1 MPKQQLTGAL
11 DEQLA
16 TVYDMV
22 EERMS
27 QGKYS
32 GAVHYAKEI
41 VKVDP
46 HYRDIQDIL
55 GRAQRAKREQSLTL
69 TASLAGAVI
78 VIAITRWL
86 GLTEDWQSL
95 FFAFIGLVF
104 GFVIATWLFIRRREA
119 ESNK

>member
-1 MPKQQLTGAL
+1 MAQHQLTGTL
-11 DEQLA
+11 EEQLA

-41 VKVDP
+41 IKADP
-46 HYRDIQDIL
+46 NYRDIQDIL
-55 GRAQRAKREQSLTL
+55 RRAKQAKREQSLTL
-69 TASLAGAVI
+69 TISLIGAII
-78 VIAITRWL
+78 VVAITRWL

-95 FFAFIGLVF
+95 FFAFVGLIL
-104 GFVIATWLFIRRREA
+104 GFAISTWFFIRRRTQIA
-119 ESNK
+119 DK

>member
-1 MPKQQLTGAL
+1 MAQHQLSGTL
-11 DEQLA
+11 EEQLA

-41 VKVDP
+41 IKADP
-46 HYRDIQDIL
+46 NYRDIEDIL
-55 GRAQRAKREQSLTL
+55 RRAKQAKREQSFTL
-69 TASLAGAVI
+69 SISLVGAVI
-78 VIAITRWL
+78 VVAITRWL

-95 FFAFIGLVF
+95 FFALIGLIL
-104 GFVIATWLFIRRREA
+104 GFIAANWHFSRRRTE
-119 ESNK
+119 